1 VRDGFWNK
9 YVARFPRSIC
19 FSSSTSIK
27 NLTLILKTHLY
38 HTNIST
44 TNTYTHTH
52 NQHSRSSHTHT
63 HTYIHTH
70 THVSLH
76 SALHTSPSHSNVASN
91 VNNSTINQMNNY
103 MNMESAEE
111 ALLSSKSLEGKPW
124 EQWEFDMLKP
134 YCVSPSN
141 GHQNPQSTP
150 NINNIQSMATPSMP
164 MPCSTYNFIQPQ
176 NNTFE
181 APFLQY
187 QPIYNMQEA
196 APACCM
202 QQNMPAQKGFFQLA
216 FTQYG
221 DPDTIMT
228 DAPISDTFLETQEGE
243 DFFNFNTL
251 PPQPSAPAAP
261 LVFNQ
266 PYLPVYDLEIQLDIP
281 APNLPTPP
289 PPQPQPPQPQPQ
301 LVAQIP
307 SQSANDRK
315 RKRQSHQTAQVAR
328 QPKPVQKCQDCP
340 YSNSNMQEFN
350 RHVNSV
356 HQGIRNH
363 PCGICGTP
371 YNDASSLAKHKKS
384 AKHKKRM
391 RDLGI
396 PLPDEV
402 MFECPECRAH
412 GRQRRFGRPDQLQ
425 RHLQKCKHTNG
436 VLPAGFRS
444 GVGGMDRGRVRL

>member
-1 VRDGFWNK
+1 
-9 YVARFPRSIC
+9 
-19 FSSSTSIK
+19 
-27 NLTLILKTHLY
+27 
-38 HTNIST
+38 
-44 TNTYTHTH
+44 
-52 NQHSRSSHTHT
+52 
-63 HTYIHTH
+63 
-70 THVSLH
+70 
-76 SALHTSPSHSNVASN
+76 
-91 VNNSTINQMNNY
+91 
-103 MNMESAEE
+103 MESAGE
-111 ALLSSKSLEGKPW
+111 ALPSSKALEGQPW
-124 EQWEFDMLKP
+124 EQREFDMLRA
-134 YCVSPSN
+134 YCVPPPT
-141 GHQNPQSTP
+141 GHQNPQQP
-150 NINNIQSMATPSMP
+150 APIINNIQSMATPNMP
-164 MPCSTYNFIQPQ
+164 MPSSTYNFIHPQ

-187 QPIYNMQEA
+187 LSIYNMEEA
-196 APACCM
+196 APAYCM
-202 QQNMPAQKGFFQLA
+202 QQNMPSQKGFFPPA

-228 DAPISDTFLETQEGE
+228 DAPISDPFFETQEVQ

-251 PPQPSAPAAP
+251 PPQTSAAAPP

-281 APNLPTPP
+281 ALNLPTPP
-289 PPQPQPPQPQPQ
+289 QPQQPPPKPQPQPE
-301 LVAQIP
+301 AQGLP
-307 SQSANDRK
+307 QSANDRK

-328 QPKPVQKCQDCP
+328 QPKPVQQCQDCS

-363 PCGICGTP
+363 PCGVCGTP